1 MILDLA
7 WRQGSPDSNRCQLVT
22 WSKDLALR
30 LWEMGLELQGLFSIR
45 NNFYSNLNLVLIYK
59 KDPNPVLDLT
69 LEQVCSSKS

>member
-30 LWEMGLELQGLFSIR
+30 LWEMGLELQGLFGIR
-45 NNFYSNLNLVLIYK
+45 NNFYSYK
-59 KDPNPVLDLT
+59 SGFYPRFWIQP
-69 LEQVCSSKS
+69 

>member
-30 LWEMGLELQGLFSIR
+30 LWEMGLELQGLFGIR
-45 NNFYSNLNLVLIYK
+45 NNFFK
-59 KDPNPVLDLT
+59 
-69 LEQVCSSKS
+69 SKSGSDL